1 MGRPKFSAHV
11 RVDKNEVI
19 KLTCF
24 FYGSVR
30 AYCQREKISSA
41 RYYEI
46 LNVTHASTEV
56 ECLKTLAKNLK
67 TTVGEIIE

>member
-1 MGRPKFSAHV
+1 MGRNKFSANIK
-11 RVDKNEVI
+11 VDKNKVI
-19 KLTCF
+19 RLTLF

-30 AYCQREKISSA
+30 AYCRREKISTA

-46 LNVTHASTEV
+46 LNVTHASTDV